1 MHPILTPAKQASTLF
16 TFPGVKE
23 DWFDQCGKLY
33 TKMIYLST
41 IWAITRLGIEQICWR
56 QQRVSQFIKW
66 PDDK

>member
-41 IWAITRLGIEQICWR
+41 I
-56 QQRVSQFIKW
+56 
-66 PDDK
+66 